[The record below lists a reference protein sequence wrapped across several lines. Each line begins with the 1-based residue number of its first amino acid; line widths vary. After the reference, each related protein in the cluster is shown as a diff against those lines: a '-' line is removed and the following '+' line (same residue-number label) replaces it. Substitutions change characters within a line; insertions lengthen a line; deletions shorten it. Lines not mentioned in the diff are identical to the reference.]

1 MDPLAQAV
9 TSSVPMWP
17 SRKAFVDA
25 FFVANQESCGGV
37 RHGVFFQ
44 QFYRSTGGGSNFR
57 MTCLKARCSF
67 CVAFV
72 RQGPRGPYKFNV
84 TQSKP
89 HTCGADY
96 VIPVPSPQPD
106 KNHASQP
113 ATATGRTAST
123 ATTSTAITA
132 STAATVTGRTAS
144 TATTS
149 TAITA
154 STAATATGRTV
165 TTASRS
171 SRAITTTASTS
182 STTTASTASTTTAS
196 TASTAATVT
205 GRTAST
211 ATTSTAITARQP
223 QPPPAAQSP
232 QPARSVEPLPPPP
245 APRAQPPPAPPAQP
259 RKHRQQPG
267 CPPQKRLIMYDPCNE
282 RRAVKIKIPKFAS
295 GVRGYV
301 DNVRQGRYDNDCP
314 DSAEVKLVRSTLKL
328 GSRERHAL
336 HKFVEDSSGLT
347 SCYSAPNGG
356 NEYRECSAFMG
367 IRGAGVAKPDVAEE
381 NLGTKPRYAGKY
393 KGSLEATG
401 TVRRNARSAACTL
414 LGCALRGDATLAPEL
429 ALQRSRDLARRP
441 CLAAVSGRIQVGD
454 VGYDAIAFE
463 VPSSTSSTSHPVIHY
478 DKRDKTRAV
487 MSVVA
492 RHAPED
498 PSKVL
503 RYLVL
508 FLPDMV
514 VVPMRDG
521 DVAIFN
527 ARFYHFGVEATG
539 APDVV
544 MLDASTLD
552 ARRALLVAFLV
563 VRRALGI
570 NHIPRMLAVMIAA
583 AVAHGRKLCKTG
595 AKSARRKAL
604 KLEATTRGEAHPD
617 AYHRLTIDE
626 ETLLSLSQVP
636 TRLDFY
642 KLLGR
647 APIDVRCGT
656 SRRIT
661 ELFFDHS
668 DYRPSVKVLDE
679 VSRHETVVCA
689 AEAYKL
695 FDPPFVWVPVNKNV
709 GER

>member
-1 MDPLAQAV
+1 MVEAPLRQTRGGALRAPPAQPPPLFGAQLAL
-9 TSSVPMWP
+9 PP
-17 SRKAFVDA
+17 PA
-25 FFVANQESCGGV
+25 
-37 RHGVFFQ
+37 Q
-44 QFYRSTGGGSNFR
+44 Q
-57 MTCLKARCSF
+57 
-67 CVAFV
+67 
-72 RQGPRGPYKFNV
+72 
-84 TQSKP
+84 
-89 HTCGADY
+89 
-96 VIPVPSPQPD
+96 
-106 KNHASQP
+106 SQP
-113 ATATGRTAST
+113 A
-123 ATTSTAITA
+123 
-132 STAATVTGRTAS
+132 
-144 TATTS
+144 
-149 TAITA
+149 
-154 STAATATGRTV
+154 
-165 TTASRS
+165 
-171 SRAITTTASTS
+171 
-182 STTTASTASTTTAS
+182 
-196 TASTAATVT
+196 
-205 GRTAST
+205 
-211 ATTSTAITARQP
+211 QP

-232 QPARSVEPLPPPP
+232 QPAEAVEPLPPLP
-245 APRAQPPPAPPAQP
+245 APRAQPLPAPPAQP
-259 RKHRQQPG
+259 LQAPPAQPPPSPAALRALPPPAQQSQPAQPQPPPAAQSPQPAEAVEPLPPLPAPRAQPLPAPRAQPLPAPPAQPLQAPPAQPG

-544 MLDASTLD
+544 RLTFFNNGTAGDNKGGMLLDSGPLWLRAPGVLWRVTHDDDCLSRSESAVKVMLDASTLD